1 MIPTRM
7 SLMLSLKSVAVQDS
21 AKDQVIVSEVPREGL
36 HLVTAAVDIIQAT
49 KGTMT
54 TLMVEIITTTMTLN
68 LMTIMSKK
76 NTMTIDLVMALNTGA
91 EMICII
97 NSPNSSSS
105 LRF

>member
-1 MIPTRM
+1 MAMIPTRM

-21 AKDQVIVSEVPREGL
+21 AKDQVIASEVPREGL
-36 HLVTAAVDIIQAT
+36 NLVTAVVDIIQAT

-54 TLMVEIITTTMTLN
+54 TLMAEIITTTTTLN

-76 NTMTIDLVMALNTGA
+76 NTMTIDLAMALNSGA
-91 EMICII
+91 EKILII

-105 LRF
+105 

>member
-1 MIPTRM
+1 MP
-7 SLMLSLKSVAVQDS
+7 SLKSVAVQDS
-21 AKDQVIVSEVPREGL
+21 AKDQVIASEVRREGL
-36 HLVTAAVDIIQAT
+36 NLVTAAVDIIQAT

-54 TLMVEIITTTMTLN
+54 TRMAEIITTTMTLN

-76 NTMTIDLVMALNTGA
+76 NALYVDLAMVLNTGA
-91 EMICII
+91 EMIHII

>member
-1 MIPTRM
+1 MP
-7 SLMLSLKSVAVQDS
+7 SLKSVAVQDS
-21 AKDQVIVSEVPREGL
+21 AKDQVIASEVRREGL
-36 HLVTAAVDIIQAT
+36 NLVTAAVDIIQAT

-54 TLMVEIITTTMTLN
+54 TRMAEIITTTMILN

-76 NTMTIDLVMALNTGA
+76 NALYVDLAMVLNTGA
-91 EMICII
+91 EMIHII

>member
-21 AKDQVIVSEVPREGL
+21 AKDQVIASEVPREGL
-36 HLVTAAVDIIQAT
+36 NLVTAVVDIIQAT

-54 TLMVEIITTTMTLN
+54 TLMAEIITTTTTLN

-76 NTMTIDLVMALNTGA
+76 NTMTIDLAMALNSGA
-91 EMICII
+91 EKILII

-105 LRF
+105 

>member
-1 MIPTRM
+1 MVMIPTRM

-21 AKDQVIVSEVPREGL
+21 AKDQVIASEVPREGL

-54 TLMVEIITTTMTLN
+54 TLMAEIITTTTTTLN

-76 NTMTIDLVMALNTGA
+76 NTMTIDLAMALNTGA
-91 EMICII
+91 EKILII
-97 NSPNSSSS
+97 NTPNSSSS
-105 LRF
+105 

>member
-1 MIPTRM
+1 MIHTRM

-21 AKDQVIVSEVPREGL
+21 AKDQVIASEVPREGL
-36 HLVTAAVDIIQAT
+36 HLVTAAVDIIRAT

-54 TLMVEIITTTMTLN
+54 TLMAEIITMTMTLN

-76 NTMTIDLVMALNTGA
+76 NTMTIDLAMALNTGA
-91 EMICII
+91 EKILII

-105 LRF
+105 

>member
-1 MIPTRM
+1 
-7 SLMLSLKSVAVQDS
+7 MLSLKSVAVQDS
-21 AKDQVIVSEVPREGL
+21 AKDQVIASEVPREGL

-54 TLMVEIITTTMTLN
+54 TLMAEIITTTMTLN

-76 NTMTIDLVMALNTGA
+76 NTMTIDLAMALNTGA
-91 EMICII
+91 EKIHII